1 MEYDGRRIAVQEIP
15 EEMIASMSYENRQKL
30 FEQELHERLKKMG
43 RLPLWKYDKMIKE
56 LVKKWRV

>member
-1 MEYDGRRIAVQEIP
+1 
-15 EEMIASMSYENRQKL
+15 MIASMSYENRQKL
-30 FEQELHERLKKMG
+30 FEQELHERLQKMG